1 MQSLD
6 RRRPRLPDVQA
17 RRVWKIAGEDACA
30 CEQLRAEQSMA
41 IADAVE
47 TRTLWDVER
56 IRADFPVLHQS
67 VNGKPLIY
75 LDNGAS
81 SQVPQ
86 VVIDRGI
93 FYIEQEHS
101 NIHRGVHYLSQRATT
116 AYEGARE
123 KVKRFINAR
132 ESRECIFV
140 RGTTEG
146 INLVMHGYGRKF
158 IGEGDEVVISAM
170 EHHANIVPWQMLC
183 EEKGARL
190 RVIPMNDAGELILDE
205 YDALLNTRTK
215 LVALTHVSNA
225 LGTINPIKDMIAQA
239 HKYGVPVLI
248 DGAQSAP
255 HMPVDVQDLDCDF
268 YAFSGHKMY
277 APTGSGIIYGK
288 AQLLEMMNPFQG
300 GGDMIKNVTF
310 EKTTYAELPNKMEAG
325 TPAIASQIGLGAA
338 IDYLNSI
345 GREQAAAWENELLRY
360 ATERVSAIE
369 GVRIIGTAKKKASV
383 LSFVIDGIHPH
394 DIGTILDQE
403 GIAVRAGHHCAQPVM
418 QRFNVPAT
426 ARASFAFYNTK
437 EEIDVL
443 AQTIEKV
450 IEIFS

>member
-1 MQSLD
+1 MVTVEELIPIKPKPS
-6 RRRPRLPDVQA
+6 
-17 RRVWKIAGEDACA
+17 DA
-30 CEQLRAEQSMA
+30 
-41 IADAVE
+41 
-47 TRTLWDVER
+47 WDVER
-56 IRADFPVLHQS
+56 IRKDFPVLS
-67 VNGKPLIY
+67 TTVNGKPLVY
-75 LDNGAS
+75 LDNAAS

-86 VVIDRGI
+86 MVIERGSQ
-93 FYIEQEHS
+93 YLKYEHS
-101 NIHRGVHYLSQRATT
+101 NIHRGVHYLSMKATT

-123 KVKRFINAR
+123 KVKRFINAL
-132 ESRECIFV
+132 EAKECIFV
-140 RGTTEG
+140 RGATEG

-158 IGEGDEVVISAM
+158 IGAGDEIIISAM

-190 RVIPMNDAGELILDE
+190 RVIPMNDAGELLLDE
-205 YDALLNTRTK
+205 YDGLLNERTK
-215 LVALTHVSNA
+215 LVAVNHVSNA
-225 LGTINPIKDMIAQA
+225 LGTINPIKEMIAQA

-248 DGAQSAP
+248 DGAQAAP

-268 YAFSGHKMY
+268 YVFSGHKMY
-277 APTGSGIIYGK
+277 APTGSGVIYGK
-288 AQLLEMMNPFQG
+288 LELLEKMNPFQG
-300 GGDMIKNVTF
+300 GGDMIKTVTF
-310 EKTTYAELPNKMEAG
+310 EKTTYADPPNRFEAG

-345 GREQAAAWENELLRY
+345 GRERAAAYEAELLRY
-360 ATERVSAIE
+360 ATERVSGIE
-369 GVRIIGTAKKKASV
+369 GVRIIGTAKNKASV

-437 EEIDVL
+437 GEVDVL

-450 IEIFS
+450 VDIFS

>member
-1 MQSLD
+1 M
-6 RRRPRLPDVQA
+6 VTA
-17 RRVWKIAGEDACA
+17 
-30 CEQLRAEQSMA
+30 
-41 IADAVE
+41 ADTIIKPAADGI
-47 TRTLWDVER
+47 WDVER
-56 IRADFPVLHQS
+56 IRADFPVLHQT

-86 VVIDRGI
+86 VVIDRGSV
-93 FYIEQEHS
+93 YLEHEHS

-140 RGTTEG
+140 RGATEG

-158 IGEGDEVVISAM
+158 IERDDEIIISAM

-183 EEKGARL
+183 EEKGALL
-190 RVIPMNDAGELILDE
+190 RVIPMNDAGELMLDE
-205 YDALLNTRTK
+205 YDGLLSERTK
-215 LVALTHVSNA
+215 FVAITHVSNA
-225 LGTINPIKDMIAQA
+225 LGTINPVKEMVAQA

-277 APTGSGIIYGK
+277 APTGSGVVYGK
-288 AQLLEMMNPFQG
+288 AELLEKMNPFQG
-300 GGDMIKNVTF
+300 GGDMIRSVTF

-345 GREQAAAWENELLRY
+345 GREEAAAHEAELLRY

-369 GVRIIGTAKKKASV
+369 GVRIIGTARHKASV

-418 QRFNVPAT
+418 QRFKVPAT

-443 AQTIEKV
+443 AKTIERV
-450 IEIFS
+450 IEIFN